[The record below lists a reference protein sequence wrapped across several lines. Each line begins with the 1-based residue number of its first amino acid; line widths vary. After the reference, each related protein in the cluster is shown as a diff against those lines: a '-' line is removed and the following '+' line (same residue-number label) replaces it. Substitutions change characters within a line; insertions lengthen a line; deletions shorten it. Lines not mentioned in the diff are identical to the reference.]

1 MGMKADGEH
10 APSLPSAVS
19 GLCACFRAIS
29 VRYVS
34 FSEGT
39 PKRKEELKTEVML
52 DRGGPLM
59 NERVRYRRSKKSCAP
74 ARRSGNMRIATGGS
88 GGMSLIN

>member
-39 PKRKEELKTEVML
+39 PKRKEELKRLLQNSENRL
-52 DRGGPLM
+52 PKGRGSQ
-59 NERVRYRRSKKSCAP
+59 NSRSFD
-74 ARRSGNMRIATGGS
+74 
-88 GGMSLIN
+88 SLSELRALAVVLKLPG